1 MISMENWATQAFE
14 KLKKE
19 AKQVVGQKEKAMA
32 GAVMEAIQV
41 FCQQEPEFAQAVVQG
56 PSFFDCMKKV
66 ASGVG
71 SSISDLDVY
80 KKAVQF
86 YVPGAQV
93 KMLLTIDLVGEAVE
107 PEEVPGDSHVAP
119 LLGMTEEDGGSQE
132 NMEPEKAT
140 GKILTLDL
148 DDLFSF

>member
-1 MISMENWATQAFE
+1 MISMDNWATQAFE

-19 AKQVVGQKEKAMA
+19 KQGVNGQKEKAMA
-32 GAVMEAIQV
+32 GPVMEAIKA

-56 PSFFDCMKKV
+56 QSFADCMKKV
-66 ASGVG
+66 AAGVG
-71 SSISDLDVY
+71 NSISDLDAY

-86 YVPGAQV
+86 YFPGAEV
-93 KMLLTIDLVGEAVE
+93 RMMLTIDLVGEAQHD
-107 PEEVPGDSHVAP
+107 EEIPTGNPSVTAEAVPAP
-119 LLGMTEEDGGSQE
+119 LTQGSHE
-132 NMEPEKAT
+132 